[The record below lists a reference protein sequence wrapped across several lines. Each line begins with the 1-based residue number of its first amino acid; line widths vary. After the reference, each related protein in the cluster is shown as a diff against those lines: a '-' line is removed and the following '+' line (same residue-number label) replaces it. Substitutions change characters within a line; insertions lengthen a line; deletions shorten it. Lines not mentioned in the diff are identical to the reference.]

1 MLELLAMAV
10 DTSFR
15 VPSDCEAFKITY
27 QFYPAW
33 DGFPYSAWIEI
44 DQVKMSLGN

>member
-10 DTSFR
+10 DTSYR
-15 VPSDCEAFKITY
+15 VPKDCEGFKISF

-33 DGFPYSAWIEI
+33 ENFPYSAWIEI
-44 DQVKMSLGN
+44 DQVTMKCF